1 MQRECERIA
10 DQLKRSYQGEAW
22 HGPSLTAVLAG
33 LTAEQAAAHPQADAH
48 SIWELVLHITAWQR
62 EARRGLLGG
71 GINPSPQED
80 WPAIEDTGPEAWQKA
95 LRSLEEENRRLR
107 ETVVALEDEDL
118 ESQVGNRAYS
128 VYFLL
133 HGVVQHNLYH
143 AGQIILL
150 KKALSG

>member
-1 MQRECERIA
+1 MQRECKRIA

-22 HGPSLTAVLAG
+22 HGPSLTAVLEG
-33 LTAEQAAAHPQADAH
+33 VTAEQAAARPLADAH

-71 GINPSPQED
+71 SIDPSDEED
-80 WPAIEDTGPEAWQKA
+80 WPAVEENGQKAWAKA
-95 LRSLEEENRRLR
+95 LRDLGDENRSLR
-107 ETVVALEDEDL
+107 ETVAALQDEDL